1 MTNLAGITLAAALT
15 FLILG
20 FAPVKRATKG
30 IVWTSLFLV
39 AVTIPL
45 FISFFQ
51 VVEQNK
57 IFKQLKS
64 AESIV
69 FDGKTITI
77 QAISVDL
84 SRKVPVIYIRA
95 RSNSALH
102 DAELQKIRLHI
113 NKVLQ
118 RPVIVDVLGEI
129 ELK

>member
-1 MTNLAGITLAAALT
+1 M
-15 FLILG
+15 
-20 FAPVKRATKG
+20 
-30 IVWTSLFLV
+30 